1 MTNKHTVAEWKESPF
16 TSYDRR
22 GNIVEHR
29 VVIEHYGGTGADV
42 RHEFRS
48 LDDDSYPDDW
58 TECDAYELRDHG
70 IQNIPRRSQVL
81 RE

>member
-1 MTNKHTVAEWKESPF
+1 MSERVVAEWTESPF

-22 GNIVEHR
+22 GDVIEHR
-29 VVIEHYGGTGADV
+29 VVINHYGGTGADV
-42 RHEFRS
+42 RHEYRS
-48 LDDDSYPDDW
+48 ADADSYPDDW

-70 IQNIPRRSQVL
+70 LRQVTRQTQVL

>member
-1 MTNKHTVAEWKESPF
+1 MPRETVAEWTESPF

-22 GNIVEHR
+22 GNVVEHR
-29 VVIEHYGGTGADV
+29 VVIEHYGQTGADV

-48 LDDDSYPDDW
+48 RDDKSYPSEW

-70 IQNIPRRSQVL
+70 IEQVTRRTQVL